1 MLYECKISS
10 NGIVKRIEILI
21 FKGFDIVYDYV
32 KSMVRKWRDIVTTNR
47 E

>member
-10 NGIVKRIEILI
+10 NKIVKRIEILI
-21 FKGFDIVYDYV
+21 FKSFDIVYDYV
-32 KSMVRKWRDIVTTNR
+32 KHMVRKWCDIIVTNR